1 MSVEVEQEPHVDAG
15 LEETPV
21 DKMVKVYIKI
31 RDHLRA
37 VQAEFA
43 VKEEAI
49 QAQLQVIESHLLER
63 CKDIG
68 AQNIK
73 TKYGTVVRS
82 VKTDYSTNDWDSL
95 YEYID
100 EHKLYGILFKR
111 INQSNLKH
119 WLEEHPTLVPKG
131 LNLTNSYSITVR
143 RSK

>member
-1 MSVEVEQEPHVDAG
+1 MSTEVEQEPHVDAG
-15 LEETPV
+15 SEETSV
-21 DKMVKVYIKI
+21 DKMVKIYIKI

-37 VQAEFA
+37 EQAAFA
-43 VKEEAI
+43 AKEEAI
-49 QAQLQVIESHLLER
+49 QAQLQTIESHLLER

-73 TKYGTVVRS
+73 TKYGTVIRS
-82 VKTDYSTNDWDSL
+82 VKTEYSTNDWDSL

-111 INQSNLKH
+111 INQANLKQ

-131 LNLTNSYSITVR
+131 LNVTNSYSITVR